1 MKNFCT
7 FTVQSIPFKM
17 KKLLIIIPIVLSLAA
32 CSQLSKKEKIK
43 EPVSG
48 TLYGDSVFSGDIKE
62 VTILAADMK
71 GIEKADM
78 KIKGKVDEV
87 CQKKGCWITM
97 DIGDGNKM
105 RVTFKDY
112 KIFLP
117 KDISGKEVVLDGFA
131 YNEITSVEDQQ
142 HYAKDG
148 GKTDAE
154 VALITEPKKELA
166 FEAKGVVIL

>member
-1 MKNFCT
+1 MKRFLIL
-7 FTVQSIPFKM
+7 IPF
-17 KKLLIIIPIVLSLAA
+17 IVALAA
-32 CSQLSKKEKIK
+32 CSQQNKKTAE
-43 EPVSG
+43 
-48 TLYGDSVFSGDIKE
+48 KE
-62 VTILAADMK
+62 VVVGTIFGDTIYNTEVKNVTELVSSM
-71 GIEKADM
+71 GTSEKADM
-78 KIKGKVDEV
+78 KVKGKVVEV

-97 DIGDGNKM
+97 DIGDGKMM

-131 YNEITSVEDQQ
+131 YNEVTSVEDQQ

-148 GKTDAE
+148 GKSDAE
-154 VALITEPKKELA
+154 IAAITEPKKELA